1 MYYNEYED
9 YMRSV
14 LGYNNRNN
22 ANSYNENYEQN
33 YYTMPTYN
41 NNTRMVKD
49 NIEDLFPDIYKII
62 NPMVCKVCQNNTR
75 PITNELVEQMTME
88 VYNNIEVDE
97 INVVNVNIETR
108 ESNNS
113 KTINQKQTENR
124 EVKDSKKQP
133 ENIENRSISESRA
146 PRPNN
151 PLLRDLIKILI
162 LNHLLGGGIF
172 PGRPPMRPPFPG
184 PGVPGIPPRPPVRPP
199 FPGQGPRP
207 GMRDFEYDEYL
218 NF

>member
-14 LGYNNRNN
+14 LGYNNRNSVN
-22 ANSYNENYEQN
+22 PYNENYEQS
-33 YYTMPTYN
+33 YYSMPTYN
-41 NNTRMVKD
+41 SNPIMVKD

-62 NPMVCKVCQNNTR
+62 NPMVCKICQNNTR

-88 VYNNIEVDE
+88 VYSNIEADE
-97 INVVNVNIETR
+97 INIVNVNIETR

-113 KTINQKQTENR
+113 KTVNQKQIENR
-124 EVKDSKKQP
+124 EVKDSKKQQ
-133 ENIENRSISESRA
+133 ESAENRSTNESRA
-146 PRPNN
+146 PRINN

-162 LNHLLGGGIF
+162 LNQLLGGGNF
-172 PGRPPMRPPFPG
+172 PGRQPMRPPFPG
-184 PGVPGIPPRPPVRPP
+184 HGGPGVPPRPPVRPP
-199 FPGQGPRP
+199 FPGQNPRP
-207 GMRDFEYDEYL
+207 GMRDIGYDDYL

>member
-14 LGYNNRNN
+14 LGYNNRNSVN
-22 ANSYNENYEQN
+22 PYNENYEQN
-33 YYTMPTYN
+33 YYSMPTYN
-41 NNTRMVKD
+41 SNPIMLKD
-49 NIEDLFPDIYKII
+49 NVEDLFPDIYKII

-88 VYNNIEVDE
+88 VYTNIEADE

-108 ESNNS
+108 ESNNI

-124 EVKDSKKQP
+124 EVKDSKKQQ
-133 ENIENRSISESRA
+133 ESVENRSTNESRV
-146 PRPNN
+146 PRTNN

-162 LNHLLGGGIF
+162 LNQLLGGNF

-184 PGVPGIPPRPPVRPP
+184 HGGPGVPPRPPVRPP
-199 FPGQGPRP
+199 FPGQNPRP
-207 GMRDFEYDEYL
+207 GMRDIGYDDYL